1 MVAPLATRGVGVQMS
16 GASTVTGK
24 PRTGAGPGPGEPVD
38 VLVIGGGVTGLYQL
52 YRAREAGFSVLL
64 LEAGGGVG
72 GTWFWNRYPEAR
84 FDSESYSYGFL
95 VSEELWRE
103 WAWSEEYAGQPEI
116 ERYFNHAVDRLGL
129 RQRIELNTKV
139 SSVVFDERT
148 GTQTVH
154 TQSGDTHRARF
165 VVAATGNLSVP
176 FIPPIEGRSEF
187 RGDQFHTGR
196 WPTAPVDF
204 RG

>member
-64 LEAGGGVG
+64 LEAGAGVG
-72 GTWFWNRYPEAR
+72 GTWFWNRYPQAR

-95 VSEELWRE
+95 VSEDLWRE
-103 WAWSEEYAGQPEI
+103 WRWSEEYAGQPEI
-116 ERYFNHAVDRLGL
+116 ERYFNHAVDRFGL
-129 RQRIELNTKV
+129 RRHIVLNTTV
-139 SSVVFDERT
+139 TAVDFDEHT
-148 GTQTVH
+148 ATHTVS
-154 TQSGDTHRARF
+154 TEGGPRYRARF

-176 FIPPIEGRSEF
+176 FIPAIEGRDRF
-187 RGDQFHTGR
+187 TGAQYHTGR
-196 WPTAPVDF
+196 
-204 RG
+204 